1 MPRRIWRISACLA
14 LLALTLSAGCV
25 EVRVPDLNNLAGDP
39 LNPETHRAAIVA
51 VDAVL
56 FEDGPLGQAGRDQVE
71 KTLLALSEVAAA
83 DPANTIA
90 AELGKDLKRF
100 SAMTSRARVGTPLL
114 NSQLRHQWLR
124 IRSSL
129 FDDAWWFRR
138 SSADPI
144 MR

>member
-1 MPRRIWRISACLA
+1 
-14 LLALTLSAGCV
+14 V
-25 EVRVPDLNNLAGDP
+25 
-39 LNPETHRAAIVA
+39 
-51 VDAVL
+51 
-56 FEDGPLGQAGRDQVE
+56 
-71 KTLLALSEVAAA
+71 
-83 DPANTIA
+83 
-90 AELGKDLKRF
+90 ELGKDLKRF
-100 SAMTSRARVGTPLL
+100 AAMASRAKVGTPLL